1 MTGDAITRIM
11 HELEF
16 CNLNMTNET
25 TDLLLENLNPC
36 AHPECEH
43 GYSCHSEC
51 TRWYFDG
58 ELRCT
63 ACVEFFFLSLSHSY
77 ARNVCMCTR
86 VRCMRTNND
95 QFTLLMLNNC
105 PT

>member
-36 AHPECEH
+36 AHPECEQMQVDIAV
-43 GYSCHSEC
+43 
-51 TRWYFDG
+51 T
-58 ELRCT
+58 
-63 ACVEFFFLSLSHSY
+63 LSVL
-77 ARNVCMCTR
+77 VG
-86 VRCMRTNND
+86 V
-95 QFTLLMLNNC
+95 LMVS
-105 PT
+105 

>member
-63 ACVEFFFLSLSHSY
+63 RVWSFSFSLSLTHMHVMYACVQELGACVPTMINSL
-77 ARNVCMCTR
+77 
-86 VRCMRTNND
+86 
-95 QFTLLMLNNC
+95 F
-105 PT
+105 